1 MNQKKCPFCGEF
13 VHGNDLTCPKC
24 FKAVP
29 REQSIKETQCASN
42 KKTREKGRVSGAAL
56 LLAIFPPIFG
66 LLGLGIIYKDHKDRN
81 GYWFL
86 IAGLL
91 LFLPS
96 IWILFTML
104 RSGFFSAVL
113 LFIVLVILSLIY
125 ISAAVAAFLETIFG
139 SVFKVLKF

>member
-1 MNQKKCPFCGEF
+1 MNQKKCPFCGEL
-13 VHGNDLTCPKC
+13 VHRNDLTCPKC
-24 FKAVP
+24 FKEVP
-29 REQSIKETQCASN
+29 RDQSVDETRYASN
-42 KKTREKGRVSGAAL
+42 KNSREKGKVSGAAL

-86 IAGLL
+86 IGGLL

-96 IWILFTML
+96 LWILFTML

-113 LFIVLVILSLIY
+113 LFIVLVILTLIY
-125 ISAAVAAFLETIFG
+125 ISAAVSAFLETLFG